1 MTLEVMVLSLFGVTL
16 TLAGVAGIILSV
28 GMAVD
33 ANVVIFERIKE
44 EIIAGQSVRLA
55 GQKGFSRALPAILD
69 GNITTLIAAL
79 VLYFMG
85 TGSVRGFAQTL
96 MIGIVLS
103 MFTAVFVTRFI
114 LKGFVDLGVD
124 RPGFFAVKKEAMA
137 EGGTKQ

>member
-1 MTLEVMVLSLFGVTL
+1 MVLSGIVEIDLHGQTVRQ
-16 TLAGVAGIILSV
+16 AG
-28 GMAVD
+28 
-33 ANVVIFERIKE
+33 K
-44 EIIAGQSVRLA
+44 
-55 GQKGFSRALPAILD
+55 KGFSRALPAILD

-103 MFTAVFVTRFI
+103 MFTAIFVTRFI
-114 LKGFVDLGVD
+114 LKGFVELGAD
-124 RPGFFAVKKEAMA
+124 RPGFFAVKQKAMA